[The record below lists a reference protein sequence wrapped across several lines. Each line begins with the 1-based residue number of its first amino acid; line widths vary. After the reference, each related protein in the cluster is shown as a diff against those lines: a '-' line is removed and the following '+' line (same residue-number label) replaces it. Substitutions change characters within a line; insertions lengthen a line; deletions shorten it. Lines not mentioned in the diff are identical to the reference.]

1 MALFDNFRSTLASDF
16 LREKDARKQQRAS
29 QRMLAGL
36 NIDDPTSLAAAA
48 DRAVRAGNLSEAM
61 QLSNR
66 ARALREEAAAKA
78 SALQPVNA
86 NAARQRSA
94 EMMATN
100 ANIADVVGRL
110 RAAGLPEAADAV
122 AARAVA
128 CSFRNG
134 R

>member
-86 NAARQRSA
+86 NGSDPPR
-94 EMMATN
+94 
-100 ANIADVVGRL
+100 
-110 RAAGLPEAADAV
+110 
-122 AARAVA
+122 
-128 CSFRNG
+128 
-134 R
+134 